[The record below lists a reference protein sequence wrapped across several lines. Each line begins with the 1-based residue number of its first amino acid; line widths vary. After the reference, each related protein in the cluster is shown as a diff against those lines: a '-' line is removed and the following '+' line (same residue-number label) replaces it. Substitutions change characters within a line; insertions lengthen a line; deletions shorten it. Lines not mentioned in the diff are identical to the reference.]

1 MATTLMGK
9 KREMAE
15 RIAAAQRGAQE
26 HLGNYKGTIEYKDL
40 KGKIVE
46 WSHHTG
52 AIRLGR
58 VVAVRPN
65 LIEITDAADCNHKA
79 TMKQIIGAWSKRG
92 SKKYL
97 RVITTKQ
104 EKKKE
109 TRKK

>member
-1 MATTLMGK
+1 
-9 KREMAE
+9 MAE
-15 RIAAAQRGAQE
+15 HVAAAQRGAQE
-26 HLGNYKGTIEYKDL
+26 HLGNFKGTIEYNDL

-46 WSHHTG
+46 WAHHTG
-52 AIRLGR
+52 AIRIGR
-58 VVAVRPN
+58 VVTVGQD
-65 LIEITDAADCNHKA
+65 LIEITDATSYNHKA

-92 SKKYL
+92 SRKYL